1 MRKWTIIVAI
11 AGLLTAGSVVLAS
24 DGGTITDTSEQRIT
38 MHEAKEIAL
47 AEVDGEITSA
57 ELDEEKG
64 RSHYDIDIFDGTY
77 EYEFEIDVETGEII
91 EFEKEIKKGHQSQET
106 ATMLSEDEALAIA
119 FEKAPGAT
127 VKEIEFEQEKGWNI
141 YDIELMD
148 GQTKYEM
155 DIDAVTGEILEYEKD
170 EKKAKKD
177 TSAKETKV
185 TEESKETL
193 ALTPTEEKEQKS
205 EETKENSTLTAE
217 EAIAIARQHATG
229 VVTEIERDDDV
240 FEIELEDGDIE
251 YEIEIDI
258 FTGK

>member
-57 ELDEEKG
+57 ELDEDKG
-64 RSHYDIDIFDGTY
+64 RSYYEIEIFDGTY

-91 EFEKEIKKGHQSQET
+91 DFEKEMKKGHRAQET
-106 ATMLSEDEALAIA
+106 GTMLSEDEALAIA
-119 FEKAPGAT
+119 LEKAPGAT

-155 DIDAVTGEILEYEKD
+155 DIDAVTGEILEYEKK
-170 EKKAKKD
+170 EKKSKKD
-177 TSAKETKV
+177 TSANKETQVK
-185 TEESKETL
+185 EESKETL
-193 ALTPTEEKEQKS
+193 ALTPTEEKEQTKKQ
-205 EETKENSTLTAE
+205 TKENSTLTAE
-217 EAIAIARQHATG
+217 EAI
-229 VVTEIERDDDV
+229 V
-240 FEIELEDGDIE
+240 
-251 YEIEIDI
+251 
-258 FTGK
+258 